1 MVQAR
6 DVGSNGLPREFISPG
21 TRARAGKLYNSAR
34 DFMTQVPGDIFGAA
48 SAVRNTGMHFA
59 ETRLGKIALAG
70 GAQSLGFTF
79 GYLEGDPKPAFHGD
93 PGRSFGWAGLKGYK
107 MEYNRVLKEELSKT
121 AQGTHVLGKMP
132 IDGGDA
138 FDLLNAEAD
147 DIFTHTVQPVGA
159 KAAAEKVASKKALR
173 FTAGKMFGSAIGMAF
188 FAYDVHAG
196 YKKGGLM
203 GAAVG
208 GAENIATFAAW
219 EVGTA
224 VLGGSLMW
232 GTAGL
237 AAAGVAGY
245 ALGET
250 AISKE
255 KRLRNLEFATG
266 DSVFSAGAFTS
277 RQRAMMALQNT
288 HLNGRM
294 ALGNE
299 AMLMHSSYF

>member
-34 DFMTQVPGDIFGAA
+34 DLLTQVPGDIFGAA
-48 SAVRNTGMHFA
+48 TAVKNTGMHFA
-59 ETRLGKIALAG
+59 ETKLGKIALAG

-79 GYLEGDPKPAFHGD
+79 GHLEGDPKPAFHGD

-107 MEYNRVLKEELSKT
+107 MEYNRVLKQEMAKMTPPMTMISNSGEEIAVDMVSH
-121 AQGTHVLGKMP
+121 G
-132 IDGGDA
+132 
-138 FDLLNAEAD
+138 E
-147 DIFTHTVQPVGA
+147 
-159 KAAAEKVASKKALR
+159 KAAAEKIASKKALR

-188 FAYDVHAG
+188 FAHDVYAG

-203 GAAVG
+203 GAVAG

-219 EVGTA
+219 EVGAA

-250 AISKE
+250 AINKE